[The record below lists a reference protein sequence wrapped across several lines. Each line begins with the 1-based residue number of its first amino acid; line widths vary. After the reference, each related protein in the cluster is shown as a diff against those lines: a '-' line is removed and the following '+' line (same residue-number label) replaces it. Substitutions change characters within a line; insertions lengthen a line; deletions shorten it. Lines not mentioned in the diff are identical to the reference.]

1 VATYRDL
8 PSIQT
13 LRCFEA
19 AARLGSFAAA
29 AEELC
34 MTQSAV
40 NHQLRALADSVGQE
54 LFERQGNRMVLTVV
68 GRSLAVETQRAL
80 DYLAQ
85 AYSVAAP
92 ETTDKSDGV
101 HLALQSALVSNW
113 LLPNFADLRSTV
125 FGGGLRVSS
134 IPDLSSNVPPDVD
147 VVLIYGRGDM
157 ADILVEKVSEEI
169 VFPVCSP
176 DFLARHPDLTL
187 ETMNAHPLLLHS
199 GATWNLWLEKAQLPI
214 SYPEKAIY
222 FDDVTFTINGALL
235 GYGIAMARGTLVRH
249 HLAAGRLIAPFDL
262 TVPGMFSYYLGWKSE
277 SVRRKHLVLRSKI
290 YDSFAAARCAVKRI
304 A

>member
-1 VATYRDL
+1 MPAYRDL

-29 AEELC
+29 ADELC
-34 MTQSAV
+34 ITQSAV
-40 NHQLRALADSVGQE
+40 SHQLRALADAIGQD

-92 ETTDKSDGV
+92 ETGDGSANL
-101 HLALQSALVSNW
+101 HIAMQSALISNW
-113 LLPNFADLRSTV
+113 LLPNLSDLRRSV
-125 FGGGLRVSS
+125 FGCGLRVTTMA
-134 IPDLSSNVPPDVD
+134 DLSADVPPDVD
-147 VVLIYGRGDM
+147 VVLLYGAGDIPDM
-157 ADILVEKVSEEI
+157 VVEKVCDEI

-176 DFLARHPDLTL
+176 EFLAQNSSLTL
-187 ETMNAHPLLLHS
+187 ETMNSHPLLLHS

-214 SYPEKAIY
+214 TYPEKASY
-222 FDDVTFTINGALL
+222 FDDVSFTIGGALL
-235 GYGIAMARGTLVRH
+235 GHGIAMARGALVRH
-249 HLAAGRLIAPFDL
+249 HLAAGRLIAPFAL
-262 TVPGMFSYYLGWKSE
+262 SVAGIFSYYIGWKSE
-277 SVRRKHLVLRSKI
+277 AIRRKHLLLRSAI
-290 YDSFAAARCAVKRI
+290 YDSLAAGRVPG
-304 A
+304 